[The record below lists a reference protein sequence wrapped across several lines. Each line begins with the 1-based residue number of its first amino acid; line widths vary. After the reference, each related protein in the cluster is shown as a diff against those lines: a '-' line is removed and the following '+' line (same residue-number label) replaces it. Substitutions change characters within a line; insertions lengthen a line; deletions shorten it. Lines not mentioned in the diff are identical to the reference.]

1 MAAQIGLSVIP
12 AVIAINGNI
21 SAEVDLGA
29 QFLVGVYVPS
39 GWTAATMTFQA
50 SPDGTNFGEL
60 FTYAGSELSLAAA
73 ASLFIAVDPTQ
84 WKGIRALK
92 VRSGTSAS
100 PVTQLA
106 AVTVQLVVS
115 Y

>member
-12 AVIAINGNI
+12 AAIAAAGTI

-29 QFLVGVYVPS
+29 QVLAGIYVPS
-39 GWTAATMTFQA
+39 GWTAATISFQV
-50 SPDGTNFGEL
+50 SFDSVNWFEM
-60 FTYAGSELSLAAA
+60 FTYAGAAVSLAAA
-73 ASLFIAVDPTQ
+73 ASIYLAVDPTQ
-84 WKGIRALK
+84 WKGVRALK
-92 VRSGTSAS
+92 VRSGSSAS
-100 PVTQLA
+100 PTTQTN